1 MFEHIN
7 NIFSLRLQ
15 GFVTING
22 KSVNKADLLA
32 DNGIIH
38 YVTDVVYPLV
48 NRDIPAVLA
57 KDGRFGTLLTA
68 IEMAGLGDLLTQ
80 SRYTLFLTVV
90 ESLMLEIPEKF
101 FYKISPALPFS
112 MYIIMVRRKNALRN
126 KITEKTE
133 LVYFFY

>member
-7 NIFSLRLQ
+7 NIFSFRLQ

-80 SRYTLFLTVV
+80 SRYTLFLST
-90 ESLMLEIPEKF
+90 
-101 FYKISPALPFS
+101 YTYISKLQ
-112 MYIIMVRRKNALRN
+112 ILKCNIC
-126 KITEKTE
+126 
-133 LVYFFY
+133 

>member
-1 MFEHIN
+1 MSVFFRITYFLPIIFVYIHID
-7 NIFSLRLQ
+7 IFSFRLQ

-68 IEMAGLGDLLTQ
+68 VEMAGLGDLLTQ
-80 SRYTLFLTVV
+80 S
-90 ESLMLEIPEKF
+90 
-101 FYKISPALPFS
+101 
-112 MYIIMVRRKNALRN
+112 MYI
-126 KITEKTE
+126 
-133 LVYFFY
+133 

>member
-1 MFEHIN
+1 MFFSVKSVVFLLHQTLPFLFEHIN
-7 NIFSLRLQ
+7 NIFSFRLQ

-68 IEMAGLGDLLTQ
+68 VEMAGLGDLLTQ
-80 SRYTLFLTVV
+80 S
-90 ESLMLEIPEKF
+90 
-101 FYKISPALPFS
+101 
-112 MYIIMVRRKNALRN
+112 MYIYLIIHISSDVML
-126 KITEKTE
+126 
-133 LVYFFY
+133 

>member
-1 MFEHIN
+1 MFFSVKSVVFLLHQTLPFLFEHIN
-7 NIFSLRLQ
+7 NIFSFRLQ

-80 SRYTLFLTVV
+80 SRYTLFL
-90 ESLMLEIPEKF
+90 SIHRYINYKF
-101 FYKISPALPFS
+101 SNVIFAN
-112 MYIIMVRRKNALRN
+112 IINNFL
-126 KITEKTE
+126 
-133 LVYFFY
+133 